1 MRTSLVI
8 PKAQTARL
16 ERLAEEARR
25 SPKQMLRFVL
35 RDGFDYTEEA
45 VRKIKQGLKQA
56 RRGELISHSQA
67 MKTVR
72 SAIEKHATRRKKAA

>member
-1 MRTSLVI
+1 
-8 PKAQTARL
+8 
-16 ERLAEEARR
+16 
-25 SPKQMLRFVL
+25 MLRFVL

-56 RRGELISHSQA
+56 ERGELISHSQA

-72 SAIEKHATRRKKAA
+72 SAIEKHAAKRKKAA

>member
-1 MRTSLVI
+1 
-8 PKAQTARL
+8 
-16 ERLAEEARR
+16 
-25 SPKQMLRFVL
+25 MLRFVL

-56 RRGELISHSQA
+56 ERGGLISHSQA

-72 SAIEKHATRRKKAA
+72 SAIEKHATKRKKAA

>member
-1 MRTSLVI
+1 
-8 PKAQTARL
+8 
-16 ERLAEEARR
+16 
-25 SPKQMLRFVL
+25 MLRFVL

-56 RRGELISHSQA
+56 GRGELISHSQA

>member
-16 ERLAEEARR
+16 ERLAEEAGR
-25 SPKQMLRFVL
+25 SPKQMLQFVL

-56 RRGELISHSQA
+56 ERGELISHSQA

-72 SAIEKHATRRKKAA
+72 SAIEKHATLT